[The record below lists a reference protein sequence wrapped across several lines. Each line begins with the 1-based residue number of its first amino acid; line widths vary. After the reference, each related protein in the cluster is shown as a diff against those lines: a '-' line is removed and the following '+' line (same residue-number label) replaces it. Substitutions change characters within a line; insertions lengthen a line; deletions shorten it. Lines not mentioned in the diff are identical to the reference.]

1 MIGVFDMLKKL
12 NKYTTFSI
20 IISALLMVLGIVI
33 FIYPVMTLKVF
44 SYAVSI
50 LLILFGI
57 YLIVEDFRYRKVWLL
72 FDFSLLGIVLL
83 LLGIILLMYPST
95 LTVLMPIVLGIWF
108 ITSGIMKLKITSLLV
123 NCDGLALSFV
133 MSILSILCGILFV
146 VSPLSGALAM
156 VSFMGILLFVY
167 SLSDIID
174 MIIFKKNVNK
184 ICKNLK
190 DGVVITIE

>member
-1 MIGVFDMLKKL
+1 MLKKL